1 MEKEL
6 TKNQKIVLEYL
17 KDKDFTSPTEIG
29 HQLGGHS
36 AIGSPVCKSLVKLGF
51 VERSG
56 KGHYR
61 LTPTATVKKNI
72 E

>member
-1 MEKEL
+1 MEF

-17 KDKDFTSPTEIG
+17 EGKDFTSPTEIG

-36 AIGSPVCKSLVKLGF
+36 AIGSPVCKQLVKLGL
-51 VERSG
+51 VERSP

-61 LTPTATVKKNI
+61 LVKI
-72 E
+72 SIPQ